1 MFDESGQPRRGRG
14 CLVVGI
20 LLVLLLVGAVAAAG
34 LTYRWYQGQVDPSGE
49 PGEAVQ
55 VTVPEGSSTSDVGQ
69 LLEDE
74 GIISSASVWQWYLR
88 LNDAPSVQAG
98 VYSLRTNESMDNVV
112 TVLREGPA
120 APASTDVT
128 FPEGQS
134 VFAGEGLPAPGPVVN
149 TMVDGAG
156 FDQAVVMEAL
166 LTGQVTS
173 RFLPEGGN
181 MEGLLFPDT
190 YRIEE
195 ETTEVSLLQQMA
207 DRMDQVATEA
217 GIDTDAAA
225 VGLTPYEVLI
235 VASLIERETLIADE
249 RPMVARVIYN
259 RLAANNPLGIDATTQ
274 YAIGRAPQTQS
285 DFDPNSAYNTRAI
298 QGLPPTPIGIPGRA
312 SIDAALH
319 PAEGDWFY
327 YVLQDQE
334 GHHFFTASAAEFE
347 EAKGRCQDLGL
358 C

>member
-1 MFDESGQPRRGRG
+1 MGA
-14 CLVVGI
+14 I
-20 LLVLLLVGAVAAAG
+20 LLVLLLVASVGAAG
-34 LTYRWYQGQVDPSGE
+34 AGYLWYQGKVDPAGE

-55 VTVPEGSSTSDVGQ
+55 ITVPEGSSTSDVGD
-69 LLEDE
+69 LLEAE
-74 GIISSASVWQWYLR
+74 GIISSASVFQWYLR
-88 LNDAPSVQAG
+88 FNDAPSIQAG
-98 VYSLRTNESMDNVV
+98 VYEMQTSSAMGDVV
-112 TVLREGPA
+112 DVLAAGPA
-120 APASTDVT
+120 APPTTDVT

-134 VFAGEGLPAPGPVVN
+134 VFAGEGVPAPGPVIN
-149 TMVDGAG
+149 TMVEGAG
-156 FDQAVVMEAL
+156 FDQAVIMDAL

-173 RFLPEGGN
+173 RFLPAGNGNLEG
-181 MEGLLFPDT
+181 MLFPDT
-190 YRIEE
+190 YRVEE
-195 ETTEVSLLQQMA
+195 ETTELSLLQQMA
-207 DRMDQVATEA
+207 DRMDQIATEV
-217 GIDTDAAA
+217 GIDQAPTT
-225 VGLTPYEVLI
+225 VGLTPYDVLI

-259 RLAANNPLGIDATTQ
+259 RLDANNPLGIDATTQ
-274 YAIGRAPQTQS
+274 YALGRAPETTA

-312 SIDAALH
+312 SIEAALN